1 MADNQRNNTD
11 VFILSK
17 SKRMWGTYIA
27 TALMFAGLVYTE
39 SETVQSI
46 FAGGIVGVW
55 MGYLGV
61 ETWKKSNH

>member
-1 MADNQRNNTD
+1 
-11 VFILSK
+11 
-17 SKRMWGTYIA
+17 MWGTYIA
-27 TALMFAGLVYTE
+27 TALMFAGLMYTE